1 MSESRKSGGGVQP
14 QSGGSSSG
22 KSGSRSGGGTQKD
35 TSRQSGAGG
44 EGMAE
49 LTKQGQEAVSQAQEA
64 VSEAQDQ
71 AVKLVSKAREQ
82 ATTQVTTQKERAA
95 VLLGALGTALQDT
108 SRQVREQ
115 DEAAIADSIDMAAKQ
130 LDHLATMLQE
140 QDIGQLID
148 SAQQFARRQPMLFAA
163 AAIAAGFVGARFLKS
178 SGASS
183 SGNGEPRSDSSWS
196 SSGQSN
202 RSGMSSEFGDASS
215 RMESSGYGS
224 SMGSSPGAR
233 RQ

>member
-44 EGMAE
+44 DGMAE
-49 LTKQGQEAVSQAQEA
+49 LTKQGQEA